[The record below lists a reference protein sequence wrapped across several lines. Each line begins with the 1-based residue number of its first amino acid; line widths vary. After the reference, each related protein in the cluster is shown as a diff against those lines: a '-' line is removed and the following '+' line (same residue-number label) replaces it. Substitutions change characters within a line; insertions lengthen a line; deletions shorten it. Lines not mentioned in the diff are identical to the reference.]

1 MLEISPYYWYLY
13 PLFFC
18 THKDTIIRYVVRVWE
33 TLHCVYYFFTRSLNA
48 IRENKCKRMH
58 RMLH

>member
-1 MLEISPYYWYLY
+1 MLEISPYYWNLYL
-13 PLFFC
+13 LFFC

-33 TLHCVYYFFTRSLNA
+33 TLHCVYYYFTRSLNA
-48 IRENKCKRMH
+48 IRKNKCKRMH